1 MVLAGVTDADL
12 DRPTPCAGWDVRQL
26 LEHVVAGNWLSAGR
40 ADERFDTG
48 CAADFVTSYAAS
60 VEPARQA
67 FDAPGAL
74 EREFP
79 VRRRTIPGPTFVA
92 LRTIDLLVHAWDLA
106 RATGQP
112 TDLDA
117 DVVAHC
123 DAFVATVMTPEFRGR
138 HFGPARPAPARRH
151 RCRSPRG
158 VARTRRDLIDG
169 PLDPPRRPGPVPRR
183 RRGPP
188 APGAGR
194 STGGGRR
201 RRRPD
206 QVTPGRGD
214 RVRTRPGRSGSHPA
228 CRSGPR
234 CADAPRPS
242 SSLPTSRRTR
252 RRRPS

>member
-1 MVLAGVTDADL
+1 MTTQSSHAGVCCITQSSHEMTMRAIMTRGCRTDSPMPAAVHEDARTLPSVVTGVSERGGAGWPLAHRRAQDAFGVVLAGVTDADL

-48 CAADFVTSYAAS
+48 CAAAFVTSYAAS

-138 HFGPARPAPARRH
+138 HFGPARPAP
-151 RCRSPRG
+151 
-158 VARTRRDLIDG
+158 
-169 PLDPPRRPGPVPRR
+169 
-183 RRGPP
+183 
-188 APGAGR
+188 PGATAADRLAASLGR
-194 STGGGRR
+194 
-201 RRRPD
+201 D
-206 QVTPGRGD
+206 VI
-214 RVRTRPGRSGSHPA
+214 
-228 CRSGPR
+228 
-234 CADAPRPS
+234 
-242 SSLPTSRRTR
+242 
-252 RRRPS
+252 